1 VNDLECTI
9 PNYTAKVQN
18 GMQKIFYSFLCS
30 VFLTNVM
37 KVLFVCLGNICRSP
51 AAEGIFTH
59 LIKKN
64 GLEKDV
70 CCDSAGTIGNHAG
83 EGAYPKMKK
92 VAAGRGYNLTSVS
105 RKVRPEKDFDK
116 FDLVIG
122 MDDHNIA
129 DLKKMVNGR
138 LVKARICKMTDY
150 CTRHKNTYV
159 PDPYYGDTKDYE
171 LVIDLLEDACE
182 GLIESLVKR

>member
-1 VNDLECTI
+1 
-9 PNYTAKVQN
+9 
-18 GMQKIFYSFLCS
+18 
-30 VFLTNVM
+30 M

-59 LIKKN
+59 LIEKF
-64 GLEKDV
+64 GLEEV
-70 CCDSAGTIGNHAG
+70 VSCDSAGTIGYHEG

-92 VAAGRGYNLTSVS
+92 IAMRRGYNLTSIS
-105 RKVRPEKDFDK
+105 RPVRPEKDFDT

-129 DLKKMVNGR
+129 DLRKLVAGR
-138 LVKARICKMTDY
+138 FVKAKICKMTDY
-150 CTRHKNTYV
+150 CTRFNYTYV

-182 GLIESLVKR
+182 GLINSLMKQ